1 MFQCASG
8 DRPIPASTIVPLI
21 LPERGLRM
29 KFAQAAVGA
38 AAAILLILVF
48 LYSPET
54 WAQGTPRAA
63 PTGAEAQT
71 QQLGAPQAAPTTPVD
86 VTPAGGT
93 LGPGFGGI
101 SIYSLFMRADP
112 VVKTVMALLAVAS
125 LWSWAIVFSKWM
137 ALSSLRRRAD
147 KFEKSFWS
155 GTSLDDLYQQYA
167 PRIDH
172 PMVAVFASAIR
183 EWRRAFEGGPPRE
196 SRLASIKDRIDK
208 AMSVTIQRESQ
219 GIERQLGFLATVG
232 ATAPFVG
239 LFGTVWGIMNSFS
252 AIAARHDTT
261 LAVVAPG
268 IAEALFATAM
278 GLLAAIPA
286 VIFYNKFV
294 NDIGR
299 YVGRLESFA
308 DEFSAILSRQLDEK
322 AA

>member
-1 MFQCASG
+1 MKLARA
-8 DRPIPASTIVPLI
+8 RP
-21 LPERGLRM
+21 GLAALFAFLFFVGSAPGA
-29 KFAQAAVGA
+29 FAQR
-38 AAAILLILVF
+38 
-48 LYSPET
+48 
-54 WAQGTPRAA
+54 TPQAA
-63 PTGAEAQT
+63 PTGPDVQA
-71 QQLGAPQAAPTTPVD
+71 QQLGTPQAAPTTAVD
-86 VTPAGGT
+86 VTPTGST
-93 LGPGFGGI
+93 LGPGFAGI

-112 VVKTVMALLAVAS
+112 IVKSAMVILALAS
-125 LWSWAIVFSKWM
+125 LWSWAIIFNKWIV
-137 ALSSLRRRAD
+137 LGSLRRRAE
-147 KFEKSFWS
+147 KFEKNFWS
-155 GTSLDDLYQQYA
+155 GTSLDDLYQQYVH
-167 PRIDH
+167 RIDH

-183 EWRRAFEGGPPRE
+183 EWRRAFETGPPRIE
-196 SRLASIKDRIDK
+196 FLAGVKDRIDK

-219 GIERQLGFLATVG
+219 SIERQLGFLATVG

-286 VIFYNKFV
+286 VVFYNKFV
-294 NDIGR
+294 NEIAR

-322 AA
+322 AAA